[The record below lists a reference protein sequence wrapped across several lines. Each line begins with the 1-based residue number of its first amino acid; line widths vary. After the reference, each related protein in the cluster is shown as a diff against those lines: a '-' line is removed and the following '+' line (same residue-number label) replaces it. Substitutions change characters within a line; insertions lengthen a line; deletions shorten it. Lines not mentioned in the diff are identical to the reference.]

1 MKPNIMTIVTG
12 VVIGGSLAW
21 YVANPSHQVSSTLSS
36 SSPKPLTSRSAPA
49 KKKTAVERT
58 KQSQKQ
64 MHKAPSSSQRVI
76 SSATSTSSH
85 SKAGTR
91 PSSNPS
97 HQPTSPSTNISPS
110 QGTQSVS
117 SYSLASWAPPGG
129 YTEFVLQLPSAYHW
143 VAEVSPYRPVGEV
156 WYALGHPRTQ
166 VAVSLNNATV
176 NAFAFPTRT
185 AFQTTG
191 DSGARIWLRDI
202 AQGQEVQGT
211 ELISLG
217 TAQFG
222 WLNPLGNTGDK
233 TLLLNVTLPNTQQN
247 WIWAENV
254 LAKWNLSDIN
264 THATWIGNQPP
275 HHRWLPQWPANPL
288 LNSNAPSM
296 PLSLR
301 TVTWNTQP

>member
-1 MKPNIMTIVTG
+1 MTIVTG

-91 PSSNPS
+91 PSSNPA
-97 HQPTSPSTNISPS
+97 QPTSPSTNIPPS

-222 WLNPLGNTGDK
+222 WLNPLGSTGDK